1 MFRNQARAIPA
12 MLLFLAAGGTVA
24 LAGESQ
30 AVDPKTGCLIYYMS
44 DNHVLTAASWTGPVV
59 NGKAE
64 GKGVVTLA
72 IQSNDGKE
80 RNQVQ
85 GEAELVAGRLD
96 GMASLSYSGGGT
108 FHGLYKSGLRE
119 GHGIEV
125 WDGQKYEGE
134 WKNGKRNGKGTYV
147 GKNRSYEGNWKNGEW
162 DGQGT
167 YTWEGQK
174 YIGDWK
180 NGKRDG
186 KGTFYFADGSV
197 YEGEWKDD
205 KRHGRGVFNNKR
217 SDATYD
223 GEFRNGSPDGK
234 GKMTFL
240 KARVTYEGD
249 FKGGQ
254 MHGQGVY
261 RWPDGRTLTGAF
273 QNGQAHGY
281 AVRRDPDGKVEYEG
295 EFIDGKPVMKA
306 E

>member
-1 MFRNQARAIPA
+1 MFGNQARAIPA
-12 MLLFLAAGGTVA
+12 VLLLLAAGGTVA

-30 AVDPKTGCLIYYMS
+30 AVDPKTGCQIFYIS
-44 DNHVLTAASWTGPVV
+44 DNYVLTAASWTGPVV

-80 RNQVQ
+80 RDQVQ
-85 GEAELVAGRLD
+85 GEAEMAAGKFE
-96 GMASLSYSGGGT
+96 GKASLKYSGGET
-108 FHGLYKSGLRE
+108 FDGYYKSGIRE
-119 GHGIEV
+119 GKGTYV
-125 WDGQKYEGE
+125 WDGQKYAGD
-134 WKNGKRNGKGTYV
+134 WKNGKRDGKGIYVGKGQSYDGDWKNGERDGKGTYV
-147 GKNRSYEGNWKNGEW
+147 
-162 DGQGT
+162 
-167 YTWEGQK
+167 WEGQK

-186 KGTFYFADGSV
+186 KGTFYLQDGSI

-217 SDATYD
+217 SDAIYD

-234 GKMTFL
+234 GKITFL
-240 KARVTYEGD
+240 KARVTYEGG

-261 RWPDGRTLTGAF
+261 RWPDGRTLTGTF
-273 QNGQAHGY
+273 QNGQANGY
-281 AVRRDPDGKVEYEG
+281 GVRRDPNGKVEYEG
-295 EFIDGKPVMKA
+295 EFIDGKPAMKA

>member
-1 MFRNQARAIPA
+1 MFGNRAQVIPA
-12 MLLFLAAGGTVA
+12 LLLMLAAGGTVA
-24 LAGESQ
+24 RAGESK
-30 AVDPKTGCLIYYMS
+30 AIDPKTGCQIFYVS
-44 DNHVLTAASWTGPVV
+44 DTYVLTAASWTGPVV

-64 GKGVVTLA
+64 GKGQVTLA

-80 RNQVQ
+80 RDQVQ
-85 GEAELVAGRLD
+85 GEAEMAAGKLD
-96 GMASLSYSGGGT
+96 GRATLKYSGGET
-108 FHGLYKSGLRE
+108 FDGYYKSGSRD
-119 GHGIEV
+119 GRGIYESKSGKY
-125 WDGQKYEGE
+125 DGDWKSGE
-134 WKNGKRNGKGTYV
+134 WDGKGTYV
-147 GKNRSYEGNWKNGEW
+147 WG
-162 DGQGT
+162 
-167 YTWEGQK
+167 GQK

-186 KGTFYFADGSV
+186 KGIFYLADGSV

-205 KRHGRGVFNNKR
+205 KRQGRGVFNNKR
-217 SDATYD
+217 SDAIYD

-254 MHGQGVY
+254 MHGQGVF

-281 AVRRDPDGKVEYEG
+281 AVRRDPNGKVEYEG
-295 EFIDGKPVMKA
+295 EFMDGKPVMKA